1 MVCCN
6 VLVINTPIGRQAAHD
21 DRYVQRA
28 ANEGIA
34 ALQRQQQVVVIALHR
49 RFMSLGGGGGDF
61 LPQVATTCD
70 IQNGN
75 VTPGC
80 GDVEART
87 CRGWGRL
94 HDDSGTNRPLRFET
108 CIIVTNAINRV
119 VNGDKSHSDNL
130 FALTSTYRQ
139 NSPGNSGN
147 PWDVMRIRISCLAGP
162 SPNLRS
168 HAAQAI

>member
-6 VLVINTPIGRQAAHD
+6 VLVINTPIGRKAAHD
-21 DRYVQRA
+21 DRYMQRA

-49 RFMSLGGGGGDF
+49 RFMSLGGGNF
-61 LPQVATTCD
+61 PPQVATTCD

-119 VNGDKSHSDNL
+119 VNGDKSHSDNH
-130 FALTSTYRQ
+130 FSLTKAHRQ
-139 NSPGNSGN
+139 ISLGNSAK
-147 PWDVMRIRISCLAGP
+147 PCDVVRIQIACLAGTSAP
-162 SPNLRS
+162 LRS